1 MWWRCSAPCLFCLG
15 IPLISFAIP
24 HPYSSQSSPCLTAP
38 VFAVISAFSV
48 AMAAMAQASLVGS
61 TVRLG
66 AASSVVRAGET
77 QLLSS
82 SSRVSFAGVSKVQLR
97 RKVVATP
104 RASATTTFD
113 IEELLVQ
120 LKGMT
125 LEQARTLTDRLSE
138 DLGVSAMSFA
148 PAAAGA
154 APGAAA
160 GEAAAVVEEKTE
172 FDLVLEEV
180 PSSAR
185 IACIKVV
192 RTLTSLGLKEAKDM
206 IESLP
211 KKVKEAMTKEEAE
224 EAKKA
229 LEAAGAKCSVK

>member
-1 MWWRCSAPCLFCLG
+1 
-15 IPLISFAIP
+15 
-24 HPYSSQSSPCLTAP
+24 
-38 VFAVISAFSV
+38 
-48 AMAAMAQASLVGS
+48 MAAMAQASLVGS

-97 RKVVATP
+97 KKAVVTP
-104 RASATTTFD
+104 RASATTAFD

-211 KKVKEAMTKEEAE
+211 KKVKEAITKEEAE